1 MIKNYGLRGAEMA
14 DKQDF
19 YGGLKMTPERA
30 AEVAA
35 EADRIRQ
42 GVASA
47 ITPQFGFYDEPSHFL
62 KALEDCAGDDA

>member
-1 MIKNYGLRGAEMA
+1 MTE
-14 DKQDF
+14 KQDY

-30 AEVAA
+30 ADVAA

-47 ITPQFGFYDEPSHFL
+47 ITPKIGFYDEPSHFL